1 MTEKKQSRLPPMAED
16 QFNEEQKKAIDLF
29 FATRGKHLEGVAPT
43 AALAGPWSVFIRSP
57 ELMNLTQSMG
67 EYLRYRSVIAG
78 RLGEI
83 AILLVARYWTQDF
96 EWHAHARQAL
106 KQGVPQS
113 QIDAICE
120 GRRPDELKDD
130 EQVIYDFVTEILTT
144 RRVSD
149 TTYARG
155 LEKFGEKG
163 VVDICGVTGYYSL
176 LAMTMNMAR
185 VQLPE
190 GGVRLPRLPE

>member
-1 MTEKKQSRLPPMAED
+1 MSEESGSRLPPLAEG
-16 QFNEEQKKAIDLF
+16 QFDEEQKKAIDLF
-29 FATRGKHLEGVAPT
+29 FETRGKHLEGIAPT
-43 AALAGPWSVFIRSP
+43 TALAGPWSVFVRSP

-83 AILLVARYWTQDF
+83 AILLVARHWTQDF
-96 EWHAHARQAL
+96 EWHAHAKQAL
-106 KQGVPQS
+106 NQGVPQS
-113 QIDAICE
+113 EVDAIRE
-120 GRRPDELKDD
+120 GRRPDSLKED
-130 EQVIYDFVTEILTT
+130 EQIIYDFVTEILTS

-155 LEKFGEKG
+155 LAKFGERG

-190 GGVRLPRLPE
+190 GGVRLPRFPE